1 MYIFDPLIGRR
12 RRALA
17 RDKMTRFFHKTVDA
31 CDVTS
36 RDLKNRV
43 LGLAAETKSLI
54 SKEKEE
60 ASDEVLAQ
68 RVRSSLGPM
77 VSHPSSIEVKA
88 QKGRVTLSGPILADE
103 VDRLVSHVSSIRGVE
118 EVVNQLEAHEDAGNI
133 PGLQGEPALRKAGEM
148 TWLARIRRA
157 IMYIS

>member
-43 LGLAAETKSLI
+43 LGVGSRD
-54 SKEKEE
+54 EKFNF
-60 ASDEVLAQ
+60 Q
-68 RVRSSLGPM
+68 RKRRG
-77 VSHPSSIEVKA
+77 E
-88 QKGRVTLSGPILADE
+88 R
-103 VDRLVSHVSSIRGVE
+103 RGVGT
-118 EVVNQLEAHEDAGNI
+118 AGSLK
-133 PGLQGEPALRKAGEM
+133 PRSHGKPSKLD
-148 TWLARIRRA
+148 
-157 IMYIS
+157 